1 MESAFLGLQV
11 ATALFATACPVHPS
25 LTQLASLTKSVVLH
39 CGRRLKV
46 TSYSAQTV
54 EYRKTVEENG
64 FYSGGMTPCRIAK
77 FIHIPITVFLLLCC
91 VLTHTHYI
99 IWRAL
104 WIDRRQVTLH
114 VWHGVHHVVFIPPC
128 WSIVYM
134 LDTVAFPLIEVILR
148 VLFAM
153 DCRFKTLRFPPYIP
167 LLLNFLDEDSQKEET
182 SAEGSGKAKGN
193 IGQGITGHTVWHPEI
208 HGIQQSRALAHS
220 SGTRTYVHLYLIYDL
235 GRSRQIYSVMHALHP
250 TACRM
255 HRSPHC
261 MKDPHASTPLG
272 SFENSACFIWLVSV
286 GWELLSVISLTR

>member
-1 MESAFLGLQV
+1 MLRTHAYTLYYLAGTMDRQEASDSACV
-11 ATALFATACPVHPS
+11 AWCSPCCIHPPMLKHCLYAWHS
-25 LTQLASLTKSVVLH
+25 CISFDWSCFSNAICNELPFQGITFSVLP
-39 CGRRLKV
+39 
-46 TSYSAQTV
+46 S
-54 EYRKTVEENG
+54 
-64 FYSGGMTPCRIAK
+64 
-77 FIHIPITVFLLLCC
+77 
-91 VLTHTHYI
+91 
-99 IWRAL
+99 
-104 WIDRRQVTLH
+104 
-114 VWHGVHHVVFIPPC
+114 
-128 WSIVYM
+128 
-134 LDTVAFPLIEVILR
+134 
-148 VLFAM
+148 
-153 DCRFKTLRFPPYIP
+153 
-167 LLLNFLDEDSQKEET
+167 LLNFLDEDSQKEET

-286 GWELLSVISLTR
+286 GWELLSVTSLTR